1 MLGAIVGDMV
11 GSVYEWHNI
20 KTTEFPLFSEN
31 SRVTDDSV
39 MTIAV
44 AHTLLDAFDGQNVS
58 QSALVRKM
66 QSYGKLYPDAGYGG
80 KFRRWL
86 KSPYPKPYN
95 SYGNG
100 SAMRVSP
107 VAWAASTLEDA
118 ERLAAATAE
127 VTHNHPEGMKGAQAT
142 AACIM
147 LARLGAS
154 NADIRDYV
162 EQRYAYHLGFTLEDI
177 RPLYGFD
184 VSCQGSVPQAIV
196 AFLEGTSFEDVIRR
210 AISIGGDSD
219 TIAAIAG
226 SIAQAR
232 YGIPE
237 DIAEEAAKR
246 MPGHLRSICELFCT
260 RFNVS

>member
-162 EQRYAYHLGFTLEDI
+162 EQKYARGHPPALRL
-177 RPLYGFD
+177 RCL
-184 VSCQGSVPQAIV
+184 VPRQRAT
-196 AFLEGTSFEDVIRR
+196 GNRR
-210 AISIGGDSD
+210 VPGGYVVRRCHS
-219 TIAAIAG
+219 
-226 SIAQAR
+226 
-232 YGIPE
+232 
-237 DIAEEAAKR
+237 
-246 MPGHLRSICELFCT
+246 PGDFHR
-260 RFNVS
+260 RR

>member
-20 KTTEFPLFSEN
+20 KTTEFPLFSE
-31 SRVTDDSV
+31 SSCVTDDSV
-39 MTIAV
+39 MTVAV
-44 AHTLLDAFDGQNVS
+44 AHTLLDAFDGKKIS
-58 QSALVRKM
+58 QSALVQKM
-66 QSYGKLYPDAGYGG
+66 QSYGKLYPDAGYGWR
-80 KFRRWL
+80 FYCWL
-86 KSPYPKPYN
+86 KNRYPEPYN

-107 VAWAASTLEDA
+107 VAWAAETLEDA

-127 VTHNHPEGMKGAQAT
+127 VTHNHPEGIKGAQAT

-154 NADIRDYV
+154 NEDIRDYV
-162 EQRYAYHLGFTLEDI
+162 EQKYAYHLGFKLDDI

-210 AISIGGDSD
+210 AVSIGGDSD

-237 DIAEEAAKR
+237 DIAEETAKR